1 MTKQAAK
8 IHIFMAQKTFL
19 YFIIYQQFT
28 NNNAS
33 FSRKLMRK
41 TKRKSFPIEK
51 SCIFA
56 VRKKRELVSN

>member
-28 NNNAS
+28 NNIAS

-41 TKRKSFPIEK
+41 TKRKS
-51 SCIFA
+51 
-56 VRKKRELVSN
+56 

>member
-41 TKRKSFPIEK
+41 TKRKS
-51 SCIFA
+51 
-56 VRKKRELVSN
+56 